1 VISFVLVVAVTAF
14 LTGAVSATF
23 LLLVIGIRRADQGRR
38 RPPAQESPLSAVT
51 RTTLRA
57 GIWPTG
63 PAFDEPEN
71 D

>member
-1 VISFVLVVAVTAF
+1 MSSFVLVVALTAF

-57 GIWPTG
+57 GMWPAG
-63 PAFDEPEN
+63 PAFEDPAA